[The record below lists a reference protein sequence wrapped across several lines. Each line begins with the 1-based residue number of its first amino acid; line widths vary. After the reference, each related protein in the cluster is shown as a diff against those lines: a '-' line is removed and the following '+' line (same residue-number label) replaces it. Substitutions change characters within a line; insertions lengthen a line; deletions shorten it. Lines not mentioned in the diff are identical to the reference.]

1 VKNADDFCNNKVN
14 NCFRENCFSPIYLE
28 DKKMSLIAQVIAQ
41 SDEADRFLSRTEL
54 DKLQDFFKTG
64 ETRLK
69 VAQILAQNEQ
79 KIVEEGSQRF
89 WKVVPNTPSN
99 SGDPK
104 KTALC
109 QRDQAWYLRLIA
121 YAVLAGNTKPLDDI
135 GINGMREMYV
145 SLGVPVSNIGSCMRS
160 LKEVATG
167 LMSREEADLVKPY
180 FDYLIRAMY

>member
-1 VKNADDFCNNKVN
+1 
-14 NCFRENCFSPIYLE
+14 
-28 DKKMSLIAQVIAQ
+28 MSIVAQLIAQ
-41 SDEADRFLSRTEL
+41 SDDANRFFSSTEL
-54 DKLQDFFKTG
+54 NKLQDFFKTG
-64 ETRLK
+64 ETRLR
-69 VAQILAQNEQ
+69 VAQILGQNEQ

-109 QRDQAWYLRLIA
+109 QRDQSWYLRLIT
-121 YAVLAGNTKPLDDI
+121 YAVLAGNMKPLEDI
-135 GINGMREMYV
+135 GVEGMREMYT
-145 SLGVPVSNIGSCMRS
+145 SLGVPVTNIGNCMRC

-167 LMSREEADLVKPY
+167 MMNREEADVVKPY